1 MKTSEFEKLYEEDGP
16 MIQTQMTQLFEWL
29 KSHADL
35 ILIDLSKI
43 MKSTT
48 IKFDKININIYPIIL
63 TTLPQD
69 IIEKCFK
76 TVLDNVLEDLEH
88 IEEQS
93 SAITQLS
100 RYTTINSVN
109 EIIKRIVDRII
120 DNDSFS
126 VNSKMIS
133 LYSSLITK
141 ILWYI

>member
-93 SAITQLS
+93 SAITQLN

-109 EIIKRIVDRII
+109 EIIKRIIDRII